1 MKKTLLVIA
10 AMFALVFSANAQAKF
25 GVQGAMNLAKM
36 ANGGT
41 GEGILSWQAG
51 VVFDY
56 NFQSNLYL
64 STGALYTV
72 DGQAVRDL
80 KQTFSY
86 VQVPLYIGY
95 KINIIDEDVAL
106 FAQAG
111 PYAGY
116 CLGSKLGGD
125 KSSID
130 GMNKLDYGASFGL
143 GTYIAQSLKV
153 GFYYD
158 LGLGKLFEG
167 FDTQN
172 RAFRIGAAWYF

>member
-10 AMFALVFSANAQAKF
+10 AMFALVISANAQAKF

-36 ANGGT
+36 ANGGS
-41 GEGILSWQAG
+41 GESILSWQAG

-56 NFQSNLYL
+56 DFQSNLYL

-72 DGQAVRDL
+72 DGQEVL
-80 KQTFSY
+80 SKKQTFSY
-86 VQVPLYIGY
+86 IQVPLYIGY

-116 CLGSKLGGD
+116 CIGSKVGD
-125 KSSID
+125 IKNNID

-143 GTYIAQSLKV
+143 GTYIANSLKV

-158 LGLGKLFEG
+158 LGLGKLYDGLE
-167 FDTQN
+167 TQN
-172 RAFRIGAAWYF
+172 RALRIGAAWYF